1 VKWDEEKEQLQ
12 QSKEQLLVEQLEVKE
27 MVNIALFSV
36 TFFEVKAEER
46 VP

>member
-12 QSKEQLLVEQLEVKE
+12 QIKEQLLVEKLKEKE
-27 MVNIALFSV
+27 MIHRALCY
-36 TFFEVKAEER
+36 TKEK